1 MDRGRRSFVR
11 LLGGAGL
18 AALDGCRRTVA
29 PGDDAGGA
37 ASSSTGGPSVS
48 VGSAAPP
55 SSARPPEP
63 SAQAFPEKSRDLLLH
78 TDRPPNLETPLHLL
92 TDDLTPNDA
101 FFVRWHLQQL
111 PTTVDVEAFRLGVGG
126 HVARPL
132 SLSLEQLRK
141 LPSVEVV
148 AVNQCSGNGRAAFG
162 PRVPGVQWSQGGMGN
177 ARWKGVRLHDLL
189 DKAGVKSGAVDVVFG
204 GLDRSPV
211 ASVADFEK
219 SLAVDVA
226 RGGDVMVAYS
236 MNGADLPM
244 LNGFPLRLVV
254 PGWYSTYWV
263 KALDSIEVTSKPF
276 DGYWMAKAYR
286 IPKNDDVT
294 EQKGALAKETVPIS
308 RMNVRSFL
316 VSPAPDAEL
325 PRGAAIELGG
335 VAFDGG
341 SGIRRVEISTDDGAS
356 YRDAVLGA
364 DLGKY
369 SWRRWKSMWT
379 PPSGGAYTIR
389 VRATSGSGETQPN
402 ESTRWNRSGYMRNAV
417 ERVSLRVAG

>member
-1 MDRGRRSFVR
+1 MDRARRSFVR

-18 AALDGCRRTVA
+18 AALDGCRRRVA

-37 ASSSTGGPSVS
+37 ASSSTAAPSAS
-48 VGSAAPP
+48 AGSAATT
-55 SSARPPEP
+55 SSARSPAP
-63 SAQAFPEKSRDLLLH
+63 STEAFPEKSRDLLLH
-78 TDRPPNLETPLHLL
+78 TDRPPNLETRLHRLV
-92 TDDLTPNDA
+92 DELTPNDA

-126 HVARPL
+126 HVAHPL
-132 SLSLEQLRK
+132 SLSIEQLRK
-141 LPSVEVV
+141 LPAVELV

-162 PRVPGVQWSQGGMGN
+162 PRVPGVQWAQGAMGN
-177 ARWKGVRLHDLL
+177 ARWKGVRLKDLL
-189 DKAGVKSGAVDVVFG
+189 EKAGVRSGAVDVVFG

-211 ASVADFEK
+211 ASVPDFEK
-219 SLAVDVA
+219 SLSIDLA
-226 RGGDVMVAYS
+226 RGSDVMVAYS
-236 MNGADLPM
+236 MNGAELPM

-263 KALDSIEVTSKPF
+263 KALDSIQVTSKPF

-286 IPKNDDVT
+286 VPKNDDAT

-316 VSPAPDAEL
+316 VSPAADAEL
-325 PRGAAIELGG
+325 PPGTTIELGG

-341 SGIRRVEISTDDGAS
+341 SGIRRVEVSTDDGAS
-356 YRDAVLGA
+356 YRDAVLGG

-379 PPSGGAYTIR
+379 PPSAGVHTIR
-389 VRATSGSGETQPN
+389 VRATSSSGETQPN

-417 ERVSLRVAG
+417 ERVSVRVAG

>member
-11 LLGGAGL
+11 LLGGAGF
-18 AALDGCRRTVA
+18 AALDGCRRTVVLS
-29 PGDDAGGA
+29 DDAGGA
-37 ASSSTGGPSVS
+37 ASSATAASSAS
-48 VGSAAPP
+48 VGSAAPS

-63 SAQAFPEKSRDLLLH
+63 SAEPFPEKSRRLLLH

-92 TDDLTPNDA
+92 TEDLTPNDA

-132 SLSLEQLRK
+132 SLTLEQLRK
-141 LPSVEVV
+141 LPAVEVV
-148 AVNQCSGNGRAAFG
+148 AVNQCSGNGRAAFE
-162 PRVPGVQWSQGGMGN
+162 PRVPGVQWAQGAMGN
-177 ARWKGVRLHDLL
+177 ARWTGVRLKDLL
-189 DKAGVKSGAVDVVFG
+189 DKAGVKTGAVDVVFG

-211 ASVADFEK
+211 ASVPEFEK
-219 SLAVDVA
+219 SLAIDHA
-226 RGGDVMVAYS
+226 RESDVMVAYS

-263 KALDSIEVTSKPF
+263 KALDSIQVTSKPF

-286 IPKNDDVT
+286 VPKNDDAA

-308 RMNVRSFL
+308 RLNVRAFV

-325 PRGAAIELGG
+325 PRGTAIELSG

-369 SWRRWKSMWT
+369 SWRRWKSTWT
-379 PPSGGAYTIR
+379 PPSVGVHTIR
-389 VRATSGSGETQPN
+389 VRATSASGETQPN
-402 ESTRWNRSGYMRNAV
+402 EATRWNRSGYMRNAV
-417 ERVSLRVAG
+417 ERVSVRVAG

>member
-11 LLGGAGL
+11 LLGGASL
-18 AALDGCRRTVA
+18 AALDGCRRKVTL
-29 PGDDAGGA
+29 GEDAGRA
-37 ASSSTGGPSVS
+37 ASSSMATPSAS
-48 VGSAAPP
+48 VGPLGP
-55 SSARPPEP
+55 LSSARPAEP
-63 SAQAFPEKSRDLLLH
+63 SAEAFPEKSRDLLLH
-78 TDRPPNLETPLHLL
+78 TDRPPNLETPLHRL

-141 LPSVEVV
+141 LPAVEVV

-162 PRVPGVQWSQGGMGN
+162 PRVPGIQWTQGAMGN
-177 ARWKGVRLHDLL
+177 ARWRGVRLKDLL
-189 DKAGVKSGAVDVVFG
+189 DKAGVKAGAADVVFG

-211 ASVADFEK
+211 SSVPDFEK
-219 SLAVDVA
+219 SLAIDLA
-226 RGGDVMVAYS
+226 HGGEVMVAYS
-236 MNGADLPM
+236 MNGTELPM

-263 KALDSIEVTSKPF
+263 KALDSIQVTSKPF
-276 DGYWMAKAYR
+276 EGYWMAKAYR
-286 IPKNDDVT
+286 VPKNDEAT
-294 EQKGALAKETVPIS
+294 EQKGTLAKETVPIS
-308 RMNVRSFL
+308 RMNVRSFI
-316 VSPAPDAEL
+316 VSPSSDAAL
-325 PRGAAIELGG
+325 LRGTAIELGG

-341 SGIRRVEISTDDGAS
+341 SGIRRVEVSTDDGVS
-356 YRDAVLGA
+356 YRDAVLGV

-379 PPSGGAYTIR
+379 PPSAGVHTIR

-402 ESTRWNRSGYMRNAV
+402 EATRWNRSGYMQNAV
-417 ERVSLRVAG
+417 ERVSVRVAG